1 MVRCV
6 GRGGKMPKTKLLP
19 LELYNDLCKEID
31 CLYLR
36 INQLETERD
45 YYWQMGTHPTKA
57 MMPLDRALDEMYRV
71 DDVLI
76 PLNRIMNDK
85 EQTKR
90 DIEKKMSEFNG
101 IEYKVAYRRLQGYSL
116 VEIADEL
123 GYSYDWIKHVNARI
137 SNGLFKKISRY
148 FRNTTPRRHF

>member
-1 MVRCV
+1 V
-6 GRGGKMPKTKLLP
+6 PKTKLLP

-31 CLYLR
+31 CLYIR
-36 INQLETERD
+36 IRQLETERD

-57 MMPLDRALDEMYRV
+57 MMPLDRSLDEMYRV

-76 PLNRIMNDK
+76 PLNQIMNDK

-90 DIEKKMSEFNG
+90 EIEKKMSEFNG

-116 VEIADEL
+116 VEIAAEL
-123 GYSYDWIKHVNARI
+123 GYSPDWIKHVSARI
-137 SNGLFKKISRY
+137 GNGLFRRVSKD
-148 FRNTTPRRHF
+148 FRTTTTPRRHF